1 MMIALLICLGCI
13 PSFSFAGQLAQS
25 REVLINM
32 DDFLLANRLNLWLMA
47 KTSAVVVARTENAG
61 APPLHWSEH
70 LLAAQQVTIS
80 VEETIS
86 GKPPAQQKIS
96 LSIPVVKGSRIA
108 TSSPGLVP
116 WVTQPGSRAIYFLQE
131 GMQIADED
139 LSILKGDLE
148 LINWLR
154 ELCHGPI
161 PAGAGSVLYQLV
173 QAAETDPQVKSLFT
187 SLEPAVIDVLEGN
200 QRTVRLT
207 VSTGK
212 LRIFTGIRLQRV
224 AHSRQADVA
233 IHADAAQLGKVL
245 TGEMPIE
252 HLHITGKSSTKS
264 STLLDAM
271 GKAGRAMALDPGRVA
286 EISAAAGLAR

>member
-1 MMIALLICLGCI
+1 MI
-13 PSFSFAGQLAQS
+13 
-25 REVLINM
+25 M
-32 DDFLLANRLNLWLMA
+32 DDFLLDNRLNLWLMA

-80 VEETIS
+80 VEETIC

-116 WVTQPGSRAIYFLQE
+116 WVTKPGSRAIYFLQE

-139 LSILKGDLE
+139 LSILKGDSE
-148 LINWLR
+148 LIKWLR

-161 PAGAGSVLYQLV
+161 PAGAGSVLYHLV
-173 QAAETDPQVKSLFT
+173 QAADTDPQVKSLFAA
-187 SLEPAVIDVLEGN
+187 LEPAVVDVLEGN
-200 QRTVRLT
+200 HRTVRLT
-207 VSTGK
+207 VSMGK
-212 LRIFTGIRLQRV
+212 VRIFTGIRLQRV
-224 AHSRQADVA
+224 ADSRRADVA

-245 TGEMPIE
+245 IGEMPIE
-252 HLHITGKSSTKS
+252 HLYITGKSSTKGS
-264 STLLDAM
+264 AFLDTI
-271 GKAGRAMALDPGRVA
+271 GKAGRAIALDPRRVG
-286 EISAAAGLAR
+286 EINAAAGLVR